1 MNEKLLERKLVAACK
16 KLGCKAIKFSS
27 FYDTGYPDREI
38 LIPGGFTWWR
48 EIKTTGEEPSP
59 MQKVKIKLLQDMGFN
74 VGIIDS
80 QESLDQTVKDLMKFL
95 KQLQNAGQE

>member
-48 EIKTTGEEPSP
+48 EIKTTGEKPSP
-59 MQKVKIKLLQDMGFN
+59 MQKVKIKFLQDMGFN
-74 VGIIDS
+74 VGVIDNL
-80 QESLDQTVKDLMKFL
+80 ESLDRTIRDLETFL
-95 KQLQNAGQE
+95 KQIQNADKD

>member
-48 EIKTTGEEPSP
+48 EIKTTGEEPSL

-74 VGIIDS
+74 VGVIDS
-80 QESLDQTVKDLMKFL
+80 QESLDQTIRDLETFL
-95 KQLQNAGQE
+95 KQIGYVKKE